1 MLLNSMRQKFVLLEI
16 VAACAVLA
24 ACGGGGSADLADASV
39 SAPTVDGATLASET
53 QGTATQGTDTQVADT
68 ATAPLAEEGA
78 DGSAQAA
85 APVAAQAEADS
96 ADTPPAVEFGGGSME
111 AVSKSFGETP
121 TAESDLATDTTA
133 PDASERESA
142 QSLTLDSNDAGYA
155 KPKVA
160 ALDYSTDSS
169 STRQALLAKF
179 KFVILAARDGATL
192 RNFSAGIHS
201 RNSNTKQAYYTM
213 FNELSC
219 SASSSDYYYPMVQA
233 ANKANFWLRKADGT
247 RSQWTSLYNTCD
259 MNITSWGRKDASG
272 YTWVQRKAQFDNDMA
287 FKNLPYVKY
296 VFSDNT
302 FGLPRVSAD
311 WRRIGTNQSR
321 TDSTVIS
328 AQRSG
333 QAAYWSALKSRNSAL
348 KIIGNADN
356 DLSPWQY
363 KEKLNGA
370 FFEGAMGRSWSI
382 ETWSSWG
389 AMMNRY
395 RALMANTASPN
406 DVFLQVYGS
415 STDYRLMRYGL
426 ASALMHNGYFVYLP
440 SSGTLQPKWYD
451 EYDARIGTPK
461 YAPPT
466 APYPGGDGNYWR
478 RTYTNGMVLV
488 NPSKTKTS
496 YIKVGSGYKRLKGTQ
511 DPGVNNGQSV
521 STVTLGPRQGLIL
534 IRN

>member
-24 ACGGGGSADLADASV
+24 ACGGGGSADVADTSAST
-39 SAPTVDGATLASET
+39 PTIAAATVASET
-53 QGTATQGTDTQVADT
+53 QGTETQVADT
-68 ATAPLAEEGA
+68 PAASVAEEGA

-85 APVAAQAEADS
+85 APVTAEAQADA
-96 ADTPPAVEFGGGSME
+96 ADTPPVEFGGGAME

-121 TAESDLATDTTA
+121 SAESDPVAADTTA
-133 PDASERESA
+133 PDASERETA

-160 ALDYSTDSS
+160 AVDYSTDSS

-192 RNFSAGIHS
+192 QNFTAGIHA
-201 RNSNTKQAYYTM
+201 RNSNIKQAYYTM

-219 SASSSDYYYPMVQA
+219 SASSGDYYYPMVQA
-233 ANKANFWLRKADGT
+233 ANKSDFWLRKGDGT
-247 RSQWTSLYNTCD
+247 RSQWTSLYNACD

-272 YTWVQRKAQFDNDMA
+272 YTWVQRKAQFDNDVA

-302 FGLPRVSAD
+302 FGMPRVDAD
-311 WRRIGTNQSR
+311 WKRIGTNQHR
-321 TDSTVIS
+321 TDSTIVE

-333 QAAYWSALKSRNSAL
+333 QAAYWSALRSRNSSL
-348 KIIGNADN
+348 KIIGNSDN
-356 DLSPWQY
+356 DLSAWQY

-370 FFEGAMGRSWSI
+370 FFEGAIGRSWSI
-382 ETWSSWG
+382 ETWAGWG
-389 AMMNRY
+389 TMMKRY
-395 RALMANTASPN
+395 RALMENTASPN

-415 STDYRLMRYGL
+415 STDYRTMRYGL

-451 EYDARIGTPK
+451 EYDARIGTPL

-466 APYPGGDGNYWR
+466 TPYPGGDGNYWR
-478 RTYTNGMVLV
+478 RTYSNGLVLV
-488 NPSKTKTS
+488 NPSTTKTS
-496 YIKVGSGYKRLKGTQ
+496 YIKVGTAYKRLKGTQ
-511 DPGVNNGQSV
+511 DPNVNNGLSQS
-521 STVTLGPRQGLIL
+521 TITLGPRQGLIL
-534 IRN
+534 IKK